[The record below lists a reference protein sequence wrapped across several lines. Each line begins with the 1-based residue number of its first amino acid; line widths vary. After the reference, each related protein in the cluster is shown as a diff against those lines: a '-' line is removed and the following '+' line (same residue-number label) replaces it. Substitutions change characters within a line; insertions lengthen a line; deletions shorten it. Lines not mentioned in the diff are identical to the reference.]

1 MFLWIAT
8 WLCLFFG
15 LSELKPVQHRLKLF
29 LGQKK
34 MILDLRLAI
43 RELRLL
49 QEMLESG
56 VVPAP
61 EQWAKIELF
70 PAPWGLS
77 LSQSLKELRNQG
89 APVLPSL
96 ARMQHTLEEQTE
108 LIQEAR
114 VKSSQA
120 FGQAVLGMLLVPVF
134 SLVLYFLLPGIEESK
149 KAFFLLVLFSL
160 LLSSIAFIW
169 MMAMVDQ
176 ARFGNI
182 RSENRKWLVT
192 VHSTV
197 ERILALLSSGL
208 PPDLAWRQSIEELAA
223 HDPKLAHAWKPQV
236 WDSDFSTRSGANEC
250 EQLILNVGV
259 EIRKSIQTSLIE
271 GQGCLDRIESIH
283 RAFLLDLKMRIGR
296 ELSVLP
302 NRCLKPLFI
311 FVLPSIMLLMFG
323 SFAISLCGFLNS

>member
-1 MFLWIAT
+1 MALWIAT
-8 WLCLFFG
+8 YLALFFG
-15 LSELKPVQHRLKLF
+15 LLELKPVHRRLQLF

-34 MILDLRLAI
+34 AILDLRLAI

-56 VVPAP
+56 VVPSP
-61 EQWAKIELF
+61 DQWKIIETF
-70 PAPWGLS
+70 PKPWGS
-77 LSQSLKELRNQG
+77 SFFQSLKELREQG

-96 ARMQHTLEEQTE
+96 SRMQRTLEEQTE

-120 FGQAVLGMLLVPVF
+120 FGQAVLGMMLVPIF
-134 SLVLYFLLPGIEESK
+134 SFVLYFLLPGIEESRRS
-149 KAFFLLVLFSL
+149 FFLLVLFSL
-160 LLSSIAFIW
+160 FLSSIAFIW
-169 MMAMVDQ
+169 MMSMVDQ

-208 PPDLAWRQSIEELAA
+208 PPDLAWRQSIEELA
-223 HDPKLAHAWKPQV
+223 HYDVKLATAWKPQV
-236 WDSDFSTRSGANEC
+236 WDSDFSIQTTGNEC
-250 EQLILNVGV
+250 EQLILGVGV

-283 RAFLLDLKMRIGR
+283 RAFLLDLKMRVGK
-296 ELSVLP
+296 ELNLLP

-311 FVLPSIMLLMFG
+311 FVLPAVMILMLG
-323 SFAISLCGFLNS
+323 SFALSLFGFLNA